1 MPASEDRSW
10 TIAPTL
16 LWFGAALVVALVVLD
31 GGVQA
36 LADRLTAKR
45 EDGPPPSGPVFS
57 APPPIVAETD
67 DPVATPPAPL
77 DKHDRNTG
85 SSRIGALE
93 DVCLEGGPP
102 ACKRWGMD
110 GFYKSVGKSKQGKL
124 GRAVRVSWYG
134 DSVIATD
141 AIPGRL
147 RTRLQGELG
156 NGGPGFVYVVQPHRF
171 CVHEG
176 VTRTSAGDWAAYS
189 ISTTHNLDRLYGVGG
204 SAAETFGGRATL
216 RLVSGTATNVE
227 LYYLGQPRGGT
238 ATITAD
244 GTEILRAETAAEKKQ
259 PGYASATTAGAKKLD
274 ITTTGKVRL
283 FGVSIENA
291 TGATVDNLGIVSVNV
306 KSFNNHDAAHFSAE
320 LSHRN
325 ADLVMIMIGANEAQ
339 WLTPGAKA
347 TKDYQ
352 GHYQKILDQLRKARP
367 DGSCLVVSPTDQAE
381 AKDGAYPSRPVMP
394 VLVEAQR
401 KAAHASGCAFYS
413 TYDWMGGKGS
423 AAKWYKKRLV
433 GSDFQ
438 HLTRAGANKMADGI
452 FDALLAGYRSY
463 ASPGI

>member
-16 LWFGAALVVALVVLD
+16 MWFGAALVVALVVLD

-45 EDGPPPSGPVFS
+45 EDGPPPAGPVFS
-57 APPPIVAETD
+57 APPPMVAETD
-67 DPVATPPAPL
+67 EPIVRPPVAPV
-77 DKHDRNTG
+77 DKRDR
-85 SSRIGALE
+85 SRIGSLE
-93 DVCLEGGPP
+93 DICLDGAPP

-176 VTRTSAGDWAAYS
+176 VTRTNAGGWLAHS
-189 ISTTHNLDRLYGVGG
+189 ISTSINLDRMYGVGG
-204 SAAETFGGRATL
+204 SSAETFGGRATL
-216 RLVSGTATNVE
+216 RLTSGTATNVE

-238 ATITAD
+238 AVITAD
-244 GTEILRAETAAEKKQ
+244 GTEIVRADTAADKKQ
-259 PGYASATTAGAKKLD
+259 PGYALGTAAGAKKLD
-274 ITTTGKVRL
+274 VTTTGKVRL

-306 KSFNNHDAAHFSAE
+306 KSFNNQDTAHFAAE
-320 LSHRN
+320 LSHRS
-325 ADLVMIMIGANEAQ
+325 ADLLMIMIGANEAQ
-339 WLTPGAKA
+339 WLTPNARA
-347 TKDYQ
+347 TKEYQ
-352 GHYQKILDQLRKARP
+352 AHYQKILDQLRKARP
-367 DGSCLVVSPTDQAE
+367 DGACLVVSPTDQAE
-381 AKDGAYPSRPVMP
+381 AKDGEYPSRPVMP

-423 AAKWYKKRLV
+423 ASKWYKKRYV

-452 FDALLAGYRSY
+452 FDALLAGYQSY
-463 ASPGI
+463 ASP